1 MFLLCKKNYM
11 KKFYFVICL
20 FFLLLRVFSQ
30 EFSKIVPVN
39 PNVASLFKST
49 ITPVN
54 EYSGLVNVLIPLYTV
69 TEGAITVPLSLS
81 YNNSGIQVSE
91 ESGIVGLGWTLN
103 TGGAITRKVNGNDDF
118 NTSAVGYL
126 RHGKRYPD
134 PYIPGPDGY
143 FNPQSGI
150 VNANSECQ
158 FFVNGNLT
166 HFDPTIYQYYQDYD
180 FLPDVFYYSFNGY
193 SGSFVLDSNA
203 HVVLMKKEGL
213 KIVVDRSGGSQ
224 SVKFTITTEDGTI
237 YEFNKT
243 EFTNFSGTGL
253 GMPGYT
259 SSWYLSKITDISG
272 NHIDFVYENKENI
285 VPLRS
290 FTQTFEIDQCV
301 PACIN
306 AGASFKEYAGPYTT
320 IEGIYLSEI
329 LFSTGKV
336 KLNYSNYNE
345 RTDLKGY
352 YLNSI
357 EIKDISN
364 NIVKRHDFN
373 YSYFGDSRKGG
384 SKGLAQGDYS
394 QSIYSLTTESHLN
407 LRLRLDSVT
416 EDYVKTHSFEYN
428 KIGYNNPVPN
438 KTTLDQDYWGF
449 YNGANNTRSF
459 IPSVNPNIS
468 GLQGSFFVAA
478 NRVPSDVH
486 AKLFSLNK
494 ITYPTKGSTVFEYE
508 TNTFGEIELQTH
520 TTRQEVTAKADET
533 TPYTVSVPFTPEKLP
548 FKIEASFVLQGWNT
562 SMSPNKPNINFPN
575 TFNLKL
581 KKADGTQ
588 LRYYYFPSDVGNQQ
602 WNNVSGSSYAGY
614 VYPAEEFGTALNP
627 ISGNQ
632 FILEAYFN
640 DQNGLLMGVAN
651 IRASWDAIHET
662 VSSYYSKGGGLRV
675 KSISDYDSDGS
686 LKMKRTFNYHYINM
700 INGQMV
706 QKSYGKLYTSKVR
719 YAREH
724 TFRYSGNDPD
734 IVRNPVIVG
743 SSNSINA
750 FSKEAGSYVGYS
762 EVETVYESNNGD
774 NGKQIKKFYNQ
785 TDDLQ
790 TLSYPLIK
798 GLDDYYSFPTL
809 KSPRNGLNYLTENY
823 KRQGNFYSLVSK
835 IENDYDINGYSAS
848 NFDLFTLYHNSDY
861 IIGAKKEN
869 LAMRNN
875 TYIGCNYLQFQLY
888 PYYSNL
894 IQQTAIRETLYDITG
909 QNPILNGQKFYF
921 ENAKHLQKTRIESTN
936 SSGEVLETKIYY
948 PDDISSTASL
958 AEGGNLTS
966 SEYAQIDRLKS
977 DDLHRI
983 ATPIQTV
990 TKKNGQIISIQ
1001 RNLFKTDD
1009 GIVLPSNVK
1018 IAKGANSLEDRL
1030 IYYDYDSKGNPL
1042 EVSKSDGV
1050 HIVYIWG
1057 YNQTQP
1063 IAKIEG
1069 ASYPK
1074 PNDPKST
1081 DVPQNLIDQIVAAS
1095 NADASQALNND
1106 ESALLLALDTF
1117 RKDPALEKYQIT
1129 TYTYDQLVGVRSIT
1143 PPSGVRENYIYDTA
1157 NRLEKITDID
1167 GKILK
1172 EFKYNYKQ

>member
-1 MFLLCKKNYM
+1 M

-20 FFLLLRVFSQ
+20 FFLSLRVFSQ

-54 EYSGLVNVLIPLYTV
+54 EYSGLANVSIPLYTV

-126 RHGKRYPD
+126 QHGKRYPD
-134 PYIPGPDGY
+134 PYIFPEPDAY
-143 FNPQSGI
+143 FDPNQYGL

-166 HFDPTIYQYYQDYD
+166 HFDPTIFQYYQDYD

-213 KIVVDRSGGSQ
+213 KILVDRSGGSQ
-224 SVKFTITTEDGTI
+224 SVKFIITTEDGKI

-253 GMPGYT
+253 GIPGYT

-290 FTQTFEIDQCV
+290 FTQNFEIDQCLSQD
-301 PACIN
+301 CML
-306 AGASFKEYAGPYTT
+306 AGASFKEYAGPYTA

-336 KLNYSNYNE
+336 KLNYSNYND

-373 YSYFGDSRKGG
+373 YSYFGNSSNGG

-394 QSIYSLTTESHLN
+394 QSIYSLSTESHLN
-407 LRLRLDSVT
+407 LRLRLDSMT
-416 EDYVKTHSFEYN
+416 EDSVKTHNFEYN
-428 KIGYNNPVPN
+428 SGYNNSVPN

-468 GLQGSFFVAA
+468 GYQRSSFVAA
-478 NRVPSDVH
+478 KREPNDVH

-494 ITYPTKGSTVFEYE
+494 ITYPTKGSTVFDYE
-508 TNTFGEIELQTH
+508 TNTFDKIQLATQT
-520 TTRQEVTAKADET
+520 TTQSVTAKADET
-533 TPYTVSVPFTPEKLP
+533 TPYTVSVPFTPQIP
-548 FKIEASFVLQGWNT
+548 FKIEASFLLQGWNT
-562 SMSPNKPNINFPN
+562 SMSPNKPYVNFAN

-581 KKADGTQ
+581 KKADGTE

-602 WNNVSGSSYAGY
+602 WNNVPGSSYAGY
-614 VYPAEEFGTALNP
+614 VYPAEEFGTQQHP

-651 IRASWDAIHET
+651 IRASWDET

-686 LKMKRTFNYHYINM
+686 LKMKRAFNYHYINV
-700 INGQMV
+700 INGQTV
-706 QKSYGKLYTSKVR
+706 QKSYGKLHTSILTYERDHSYT
-719 YAREH
+719 
-724 TFRYSGNDPD
+724 YSGSDPNNLL
-734 IVRNPVIVG
+734 RSPVIVG

-750 FSKEAGSYVGYS
+750 FSKEAGSYVGYDQ
-762 EVETVYESNNGD
+762 VETVYESDNVNVT
-774 NGKQIKKFYNQ
+774 NGKQIKKFYNVK
-785 TDDLQ
+785 DDLQ
-790 TLSYPLIK
+790 GISTPLLK
-798 GLDDYYSFPTL
+798 GRDDYYRFPTL

-823 KRQGNFYSLVSK
+823 KRQGNYYFLVSK
-835 IENDYDINGYSAS
+835 IENDYDINGFSAS
-848 NFDLFTLYHNSDY
+848 NFDLHTLYHNSDY

-869 LAMRNN
+869 FALVNGNYM
-875 TYIGCNYLQFQLY
+875 GCNYFQFQLY

-894 IQQTAIRETLYDITG
+894 IQQTVIRETLYDTNE
-909 QNPILNGQKFYF
+909 QNPVLNGQKFYYD
-921 ENAKHLQKTRIESTN
+921 NAKHLQKTRIESTN

-966 SEYAQIDRLKS
+966 SEYAQIDRLKG

-990 TKKNGQIISIQ
+990 TKKNGQITSIQ

-1018 IAKGANSLEDRL
+1018 NSIGTNSLEDRI
-1030 IYYDYDSKGNPL
+1030 IYYDYDNKGNPV

-1069 ASYPK
+1069 ATYPK
-1074 PNDPKST
+1074 PSDPKST
-1081 DVPQNLIDQIVAAS
+1081 DVPQSLIDQIVAAS
-1095 NADASQALNND
+1095 NDDASQAPNSD
-1106 ESALLLALDTF
+1106 ESALLTALDTF
-1117 RKDPALEKYQIT
+1117 RKDPALSKYQIT
-1129 TYTYDQLVGVRSIT
+1129 TYTYDPLIGVRSIT
-1143 PPSGVRENYIYDTA
+1143 PPSGIREVYIYDTSG
-1157 NRLEKITDID
+1157 RLIEVKDIN
-1167 GKILK
+1167 GRIIK
-1172 EFKYNYKQ
+1172 ENKYNYK

>member
-1 MFLLCKKNYM
+1 M
-11 KKFYFVICL
+11 KKFYFVIYL
-20 FFLLLRVFSQ
+20 FFLSLRVFSQ

-54 EYSGLVNVLIPLYTV
+54 EYSGLANVSIPLYTV

-103 TGGAITRKVNGNDDF
+103 TGGAITRMVNGNDDF
-118 NTSAVGYL
+118 NTSSVGYL

-134 PYIPGPDGY
+134 PYIFPEPDAY
-143 FNPQSGI
+143 FDPNQYGL
-150 VNANSECQ
+150 VNANSECK
-158 FFVNGNLT
+158 FLVNGNLT
-166 HFDPTIYQYYQDYD
+166 SFDQTIFPYYYQDYD
-180 FLPDVFYYSFNGY
+180 FMPDVFYYSFNGY

-203 HVVLMKKEGL
+203 NVVLMKKEGL
-213 KIVVDRSGGSQ
+213 KILVDRSGGSQ

-253 GMPGYT
+253 GIQGYT

-272 NHIDFVYENKENI
+272 NHIDFIYENKENI

-290 FTQTFEIDQCV
+290 FTQNFEIKSCIHF
-301 PACIN
+301 PALNDSSQDCTNPI
-306 AGASFKEYAGPYTT
+306 ASFKEYAGPYTT

-329 LFSTGKV
+329 HFSNGKV
-336 KLNYSNYNE
+336 KLNYSNYNV

-357 EIKDISN
+357 EIKDNTN
-364 NIVKRHDFN
+364 NIVKRNDFN
-373 YSYFGDSRKGG
+373 YSYFGNISNGG
-384 SKGLAQGDYS
+384 SKSLTQGDYS
-394 QSIYSLTTESHLN
+394 QSIYSLGSESHLN

-416 EDYVKTHSFEYN
+416 EDSVKTHSFEYN
-428 KIGYNNPVPN
+428 SGYNNYVPN

-468 GLQGSFFVAA
+468 GFQRSFFVAA
-478 NRVPSDVH
+478 NREPNDVH

-494 ITYPTKGSTVFEYE
+494 ITYPTKGSTVFDYE
-508 TNTFGEIELQTH
+508 TNTFDKIQLATQT
-520 TTRQEVTAKADET
+520 TTQSITAKADET
-533 TPYTVSVPFTPEKLP
+533 TPYTVSVPFTPQIP
-548 FKIEASFVLQGWNT
+548 FRIVASFVLQGWNS
-562 SMSPNKPNINFPN
+562 SMSPNKPYVNFPT

-581 KKADGTQ
+581 KKADGTE

-602 WNNVSGSSYAGY
+602 WNNVPGSSYAGY
-614 VYPAEEFGTALNP
+614 VYPAEEFGTQQHP

-651 IRASWDAIHET
+651 IRASWDEL
-662 VSSYYSKGGGLRV
+662 VSSYYSKGGGLRI
-675 KSISDYDSDGS
+675 KSISDSDSDGS
-686 LKMKRTFNYHYINM
+686 LKMKRAFNYHYINV
-700 INGQMV
+700 INGQTV
-706 QKSYGKLYTSKVR
+706 QKSYGKLHTSKVR
-719 YAREH
+719 YEREH
-724 TFRYSGNDPD
+724 SYTYSGQINNQ
-734 IVRNPVIVG
+734 VRNPVIVG
-743 SSNSINA
+743 SSNSINV
-750 FSKEAGSYVGYS
+750 FSKDAGSYVGYDQ
-762 EVETVYESNNGD
+762 VETVYVSDNVN
-774 NGKQIKKFYNQ
+774 NGKQIKKFYNV

-790 TLSYPLIK
+790 GLSTPLIK
-798 GLDDYYSFPTL
+798 GRDDYYRFPTL
-809 KSPRNGLNYLTENY
+809 KSPRNGLNYMTENY

-835 IENDYDINGYSAS
+835 IENDYDINGFSAS
-848 NFDLFTLYHNSDY
+848 NFDLHTLYHNSDY

-869 LAMRNN
+869 FALADGNYM
-875 TYIGCNYLQFQLY
+875 GCGYFQFQLY

-894 IQQTAIRETLYDITG
+894 IQQTAIRETLYDING
-909 QNPILNGQKFYF
+909 QNPVLNGQKFYY
-921 ENAKHLQKTRIESTN
+921 ENGMHLQKTRIESTY

-966 SEYAQIDRLKS
+966 YEYTQIDRLKA

-990 TKKNGQIISIQ
+990 TKRNGQITSIQ

-1009 GIVLPSNVK
+1009 GIVLPSSVL
-1018 IAKGANSLEDRL
+1018 S
-1030 IYYDYDSKGNPL
+1030 YDLQTPTTSFTEVTYDQYDVKGNL
-1042 EVSKSDGV
+1042 LQYTTKDG
-1050 HIVYIWG
+1050 IPTAIIWG
-1057 YNQTQP
+1057 YNGTQP
-1063 IAKIEG
+1063 IAKVTG
-1069 ASYPK
+1069 AAYAQVS
-1074 PNDPKST
+1074 
-1081 DVPQNLIDQIVAAS
+1081 NLATAIITASDLDAS
-1095 NADASQALNND
+1095 NPSSEPALIN
-1106 ESALLLALDTF
+1106 ALDAF
-1117 RKDPALEKYQIT
+1117 RKDSGLYNYQIT
-1129 TYTYDQLVGVRSIT
+1129 TYTYDPLIGVTSIT
-1143 PPSGVRENYIYDTA
+1143 PPSGIREVYFYDSA
-1157 NRLEKITDID
+1157 NRLKEIKQQEID
-1167 GKILK
+1167 VNGNVVYKLLK
-1172 EFKYNYKQ
+1172 EYQYNYKH